1 MAWVNVPGLA
11 GKVYVPEDAGQV
23 QKKHPCEACFTCQWC
38 DENRCRVC
46 RNDLAEIDA
55 PSTRKRC
62 RHPHCK
68 KSSPTDTYPKEQR
81 PSTKS

>member
-23 QKKHPCEACFTCQWC
+23 KKKHPCEACFTCQWC

-46 RNDLAEIDA
+46 R
-55 PSTRKRC
+55 
-62 RHPHCK
+62 
-68 KSSPTDTYPKEQR
+68 QR
-81 PSTKS
+81 PCGD